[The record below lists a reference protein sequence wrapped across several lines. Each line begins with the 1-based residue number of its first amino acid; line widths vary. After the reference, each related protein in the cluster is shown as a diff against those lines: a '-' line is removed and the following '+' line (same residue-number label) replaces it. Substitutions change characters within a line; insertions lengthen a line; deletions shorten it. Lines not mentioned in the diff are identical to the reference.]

1 MNAECAWV
9 CCVLGGMSVS
19 FLMHVGSSPINVQR
33 VEQRVLVS
41 GTALCGACAWG
52 LHAFVRK
59 VPGCYIF
66 EGGCCI
72 YSEKAMAPHSS
83 TLTWKIPWMEEPG
96 RLQSMGLLGVGHD

>member
-9 CCVLGGMSVS
+9 HCVLGSLSVS

-59 VPGCYIF
+59 APGCYIF

-72 YSEKAMAPHSS
+72 Y
-83 TLTWKIPWMEEPG
+83 L
-96 RLQSMGLLGVGHD
+96 